1 MTVFGLLLFFSF
13 WVIYKSPFFLVNNRK
28 HVAFLGWIVS
38 IFGGIAVWYIYNK
51 VYQIERVNADTF
63 KFFDD
68 ALIIGSYFKDY
79 PIDVL
84 KIFFGFYS
92 IENETTYLILEK
104 TTHWFRPFHFGEF
117 NDNQIVIRLNLL
129 ILGFSGGFYFSHL
142 LIFNFLGF
150 VGVWFLIKSLS
161 KHVLLINPY
170 LWGLVFLVPNAWLWN
185 SGVLKEPILIFFL
198 GLFLF
203 GFWNKFNHSIINSVI
218 LIAAVWGLLIVK
230 AYVLLCLLPGLLLI
244 TIFKKYNFWYK
255 ALVLYGVVILFL
267 IAGFYF
273 LSINPTQIIA
283 QKQIDFNNVARLSE
297 ANSYFETFKLEPNPM
312 SLIFNSPMAMVN
324 SIFRPFIWN
333 SNSVFMLISSL
344 ENFGLFI
351 LLIFSLKK
359 LKKESLFLN
368 QYKNLILIFTLN
380 LYVLIGLT
388 TTVSGALV
396 RYKIPATILLTL
408 LIIIILFKQKN
419 SNNEKAL
426 S

>member
-1 MTVFGLLLFFSF
+1 MIVFGLLLFLSF
-13 WVIYKSPFFLVNNRK
+13 WVIYKSPFFALNSRK
-28 HVAFLGWIVS
+28 HVAFWGWIVS
-38 IFGGIAVWYIYNK
+38 IFGGIAVWCVYNK

-68 ALIIGSYFKDY
+68 AIIIGSYFKDY

-92 IENETTYLILEK
+92 IENETTFLILEN

-129 ILGFSGGFYFSHL
+129 ILAFSGGFYFSHL

-161 KHVLLINPY
+161 KNVLLISPY

-203 GFWNKFNHSIINSVI
+203 GFWNKFNQSIVKPVI
-218 LIAAVWGLLIVK
+218 LITSVLGLVMVK
-230 AYVLLCLLPGLLLI
+230 AYVLLCLLPGLLI
-244 TIFKKYNFWYK
+244 TTIYKKYNFWYK
-255 ALVLYGVVILFL
+255 AIILYGVGVLFL

-273 LSINPTQIIA
+273 LDINPSQVIT
-283 QKQIDFNNVARLSE
+283 QKQIDFNNVAQLSE
-297 ANSYFETFKLEPNPM
+297 ANSYFETFKLEPNPL
-312 SLIFNSPMAMVN
+312 SLILNSPMALVN

-333 SNSVFMLISSL
+333 SNSIFMLISSL

-351 LLIFSLKK
+351 LLIFSLMK
-359 LKKESLFLN
+359 LKKEPLFLN
-368 QYKNLILIFTLN
+368 QYKNLILIFSLN

-396 RYKIPATILLTL
+396 RYKIPATILLSL
-408 LIIIILFKQKN
+408 LIIMILFKQKN
-419 SNNEKAL
+419 FNNEKAL

>member
-1 MTVFGLLLFFSF
+1 
-13 WVIYKSPFFLVNNRK
+13 
-28 HVAFLGWIVS
+28 
-38 IFGGIAVWYIYNK
+38 
-51 VYQIERVNADTF
+51 
-63 KFFDD
+63 
-68 ALIIGSYFKDY
+68 
-79 PIDVL
+79 
-84 KIFFGFYS
+84 
-92 IENETTYLILEK
+92 
-104 TTHWFRPFHFGEF
+104 
-117 NDNQIVIRLNLL
+117 
-129 ILGFSGGFYFSHL
+129 
-142 LIFNFLGF
+142 
-150 VGVWFLIKSLS
+150 
-161 KHVLLINPY
+161 
-170 LWGLVFLVPNAWLWN
+170 
-185 SGVLKEPILIFFL
+185 LKEPILIFFL

-203 GFWNKFNHSIINSVI
+203 GYWNKFNHSILKPVI
-218 LIAAVWGLLIVK
+218 LIAAVWGLLMIK
-230 AYVLLCLLPGLLLI
+230 AYVLLCLFPGLLLI
-244 TIFKKYNFWYK
+244 TIFKKYNFWHK
-255 ALVLYGVVILFL
+255 AIVLYCVGILFL
-267 IAGFYF
+267 IAGFFF
-273 LSINPTQIIA
+273 LSINPSQVIA

-333 SNSVFMLISSL
+333 SNSIFMLISSL

-368 QYKNLILIFTLN
+368 QYKNLILIFTIN

-408 LIIIILFKQKN
+408 LIIMILFEQKN